1 MFILLK
7 MVHRKC
13 ILTDVNIPHLHKSH
27 DAPYLPPKILQKHCF
42 QFLLGRLYYPGEMKN
57 KGYAKFEGEGVGGGH
72 IKCTTGDV
80 QVACRAFSLAWPASV
95 QIYCNKR
102 KRLHKKRVQLPQ
114 DWFGTPIWPPFYCFG
129 TPIWPPWNHGKTLYI
144 GKTLG
149 DNDLNQVVASS
160 GFSENKGLGWV
171 PCLAGS

>member
-1 MFILLK
+1 MLIYPTCTNP
-7 MVHRKC
+7 MM
-13 ILTDVNIPHLHKSH
+13 HLIC
-27 DAPYLPPKILQKHCF
+27 PPKFCKSIVFNFSWDGCTTQEKWKTKVMQNLW
-42 QFLLGRLYYPGEMKN
+42 G
-57 KGYAKFEGEGVGGGH
+57 GEGVGGGH
-72 IKCTTGDV
+72 IRCITGNV

-129 TPIWPPWNHGKTLYI
+129 TPIWPPWSHGKTLYI